1 MKRTIVTLGGLALIL
16 ASAPV
21 GCSTPRKPAQE
32 IEKAELAIET
42 ADASPTP
49 DVASLELRLARE
61 KVEGAKKALADD
73 EYDLARQLAEQAQVD
88 AQLAEAKAESAA
100 ARESAVELEQTINT
114 LRDEAERGVVR

>member
-1 MKRTIVTLGGLALIL
+1 MTRTFVTLGGVALML
-16 ASAPV
+16 ASGAI

-42 ADASPTP
+42 ADVGPTP
-49 DVASLELRLARE
+49 EVASLELRLARE

-100 ARESAVELEQTINT
+100 ARQSAVELEHTINT
-114 LRDEAERGVVR
+114 LREEAERGVVR